1 MSSSYDPN
9 RQRIDARPRNVYH
22 TPEGKRVV
30 GPTSAEISAQT
41 SQRQYRGGPLYES
54 RPLTQGGG
62 LDGYYAMQKGGRPR
76 PQSQVRE
83 RPSAPQAPALP
94 PAKIETAKDGSRT
107 LTSPYGKGSSTPGQP
122 GVKPAGDP
130 RLRAEID
137 EMKKR
142 HSHNI
147 FGSQAG
153 RLASEPKRD
162 VPATIQAGTI
172 QADTAAAFKKELPPR
187 EIIGGGGSAV
197 PNPVP
202 VPKSLEP
209 KGEAAGMGTLQAE
222 PGAAFKKELPPM
234 DLGLPP
240 LMRNSYS
247 HLAQPP
253 ARTKKTLL
261 A

>member
-9 RQRIDARPRNVYH
+9 RRRIDARPRNVYH
-22 TPEGKRVV
+22 TPEGRRVV

-62 LDGYYAMQKGGRPR
+62 LDGYYAMQKGGPPR

-83 RPSAPQAPALP
+83 RP
-94 PAKIETAKDGSRT
+94 
-107 LTSPYGKGSSTPGQP
+107 
-122 GVKPAGDP
+122 
-130 RLRAEID
+130 
-137 EMKKR
+137 
-142 HSHNI
+142 HNLY
-147 FGSQAG
+147 GSQAG
-153 RLASEPKRD
+153 RQAPEPKEE
-162 VPATIQAGTI
+162 VPATIKAGTI
-172 QADTAAAFKKELPPR
+172 QADTAAAFKKELPPM
-187 EIIGGGGSAV
+187 ESLGGRGSAV

-209 KGEAAGMGTLQAE
+209 KGDATGMGTIQAE
-222 PGAAFKKELPPM
+222 PGAAFKKELPP
-234 DLGLPP
+234 
-240 LMRNSYS
+240 LMYNSYS

>member
-22 TPEGKRVV
+22 TPEGRRVV

-41 SQRQYRGGPLYES
+41 SKRQYRGGPLYES

-83 RPSAPQAPALP
+83 RPHHL
-94 PAKIETAKDGSRT
+94 
-107 LTSPYGKGSSTPGQP
+107 Y
-122 GVKPAGDP
+122 
-130 RLRAEID
+130 
-137 EMKKR
+137 
-142 HSHNI
+142 
-147 FGSQAG
+147 GSQAG
-153 RLASEPKRD
+153 RLAPPTPEPKGE
-162 VPATIQAGTI
+162 VPATIKAGTI
-172 QADTAAAFKKELPPR
+172 QADPAAAFKKELPPM
-187 EIIGGGGSAV
+187 EILGGSGSAV

-202 VPKSLEP
+202 VPKSLDP
-209 KGEAAGMGTLQAE
+209 KGDAAGMGTIQAE
-222 PGAAFKKELPPM
+222 PDAAFKKELPPL